1 VVSDLLRAFAD
12 MDSASPRQAW
22 VVLAFL
28 VTGFVLLGFVP
39 G

>member
-1 VVSDLLRAFAD
+1 MRDLWTAMQD